1 MAAPPDPM
9 AARLIRD
16 MRAALSAAQIENT
29 SLQLQVGV
37 LSIDD
42 S

>member
-1 MAAPPDPM
+1 MDPLT

-29 SLQLQVGV
+29 SLQLQV
-37 LSIDD
+37 
-42 S
+42 